1 MSKATDS
8 NGALVKTSGTIA
20 EPFMLQY
27 VFFMDNNGML
37 LTCDDA
43 SYNFLKAIDLELF
56 HTQLQAIKINAAIT
70 NTTIILGD
78 KSYNLRMVPNNFEA
92 QADDENA
99 SSVNSTEYII
109 VLQDQTL
116 FSYLFQKLNQM
127 KPNES
132 HISQSELC
140 DILNSSEGG
149 IFITNS
155 SGTVVFVN
163 TAYENATGLNVSD
176 VLGKNISDLRASGF
190 FNPIVAPD
198 ILETRKT
205 LTRLQKLATGKYAVV
220 SGSPIYDSNGDPK
233 FIITCVNVIAILMKT
248 GPTEQSYNPADLKLD
263 INRKS
268 SEYSIDIIAESPIMK
283 RLLQDAIKIA
293 RYDVI
298 VLLLGDSGVGKE
310 VMASIIHSS
319 GGRNKEKFVKINCSA
334 ISPSLLESELF
345 GYEAGAFTGALS
357 KGKPGLFEVANKG
370 TLLLD
375 EIGDLSIELQA
386 KLLRALQSREF
397 YRIGGLEP
405 IKSNARIIAS
415 TNKDLEEMVQRGEFR
430 EDLYYR
436 LNVVAIEIPPLRDRR
451 QDIKPLLS
459 HFCYYYNNKY
469 GTNKQFSE
477 EAIQIL
483 QNYHWPGN
491 IRELKNLVERLMVLC
506 IEDMFLPEH
515 LYRKYRFA
523 APMPASDE
531 DIQVNRIIP
540 MKDAVSIVE
549 RKLVRQA
556 MNLYKSTRKSAEILE
571 VSQSTVVRKLKEG
584 SIDYSDQ

>member
-1 MSKATDS
+1 MSRSSDS
-8 NGALVKTSGTIA
+8 NDMTVKTSANIA

-27 VFFMDNNGML
+27 VFFLDNEGML

-43 SYNFLKAIDLELF
+43 SSNFLKTINLELF

-70 NTTIILGD
+70 NTTIILGN
-78 KSYNLRMVPNNFEA
+78 KSYNLRMVPNNFET
-92 QADDENA
+92 QADDVNA

-127 KPNES
+127 KPNQS

-163 TAYENATGLNVSD
+163 TAYESATGLNVSD
-176 VLGKNISDLRASGF
+176 VLGKNITDLGASGY
-190 FNPIVAPD
+190 FNPIVTPD
-198 ILETRKT
+198 ILETRMS
-205 LTRLQKLATGKYAVV
+205 LTRLQRLATGKYAVI

-233 FIITCVNVIAILMKT
+233 FIITCVSVIAMVMKT
-248 GPTEQSYNPADLKLD
+248 GPTKQIFNPADLKLD
-263 INRKS
+263 INKIS
-268 SEYSIDIIAESPIMK
+268 SESFIDIIAESPIMK
-283 RLLQDAIKIA
+283 RILQDAIMIA

-319 GGRNKEKFVKINCSA
+319 GGRNKEKFVKVNCSA

-357 KGKPGLFEVANKG
+357 KGKPGLFEIANNG

-405 IKSNARIIAS
+405 IKTNARIIAS
-415 TNKDLEEMVQRGEFR
+415 TNKNLEGMVQRGEFR

-469 GTNKQFSE
+469 GTNKRFSE
-477 EAIQIL
+477 EALQIL
-483 QNYHWPGN
+483 ENYLWPGN

-506 IEDMFLPEH
+506 IEDLFLPEH
-515 LYRKYRFA
+515 LYNKYRFA
-523 APMPASDE
+523 TPMPASDE
-531 DIQVNRIIP
+531 DIQVNRVIP
-540 MKDAVSIVE
+540 MKDAVRIVE
-549 RKLVRQA
+549 KKLVTEA
-556 MNLYKSTRKSAEILE
+556 MNLYKSTRKTAEILE
-571 VSQSTVVRKLKEG
+571 VSQSTVVRKLRE
-584 SIDYSDQ
+584 SDPDCTDS